1 MDVSSANPISPQIK
15 EISEIEN
22 QKQIKKV
29 LKKRTIKSYILVI
42 LGSMLYSIGV
52 AWVLQLGEFYSSGV
66 TGISQVIIK
75 LPTLFGGGSLDAF
88 LGLLIGLINVPLV
101 VWSWKGVSKRFAI
114 LTVVSI
120 VTQTLF
126 TTILTNF
133 TMSPFVALLDGSG
146 DGIVDAIKSGK
157 LNIFIKNFEAINEFR
172 ANIET
177 GDMIILAIIGGGIT
191 GFGSSLCLKSG
202 GSTGGID
209 VVSSYLQMKKH
220 TSFTKYQSM
229 IDVIIIAVSSIFS
242 VEKVLYTLIRL
253 YVSLKIVDLLYNS
266 YKITRLEVITTKGEE
281 LRLAL
286 IKDFHHGIT
295 IFEAVGGYTMVEKKV
310 LEMYVSAYEVHDY
323 LRIIN
328 VIDPGAFI
336 VSTNVRIIGGKYIQK
351 TIV

>member
-1 MDVSSANPISPQIK
+1 MDNSSVNPVSAQVK
-15 EISEIEN
+15 QAAEIEN
-22 QKQIKKV
+22 EKIVKKM
-29 LKKRTIKSYILVI
+29 LQKRTVKSTILVV

-66 TGISQVIIK
+66 TGVSQVIIK
-75 LPTLFGGGSLDAF
+75 LPTLWGKKSLDGF
-88 LGLLIGLINVPLV
+88 LGLLIGVINVPLV

-114 LTVVSI
+114 LTVISI

-133 TMSPFVALLDGSG
+133 TMSPFVALLDGSS
-146 DGIVDAIKSGK
+146 DGLVEAIKSGK
-157 LNIFIKNFEAINEFR
+157 LNIFVKNMEAITQFK
-172 ANIET
+172 ANVET

-191 GFGSSLCLKSG
+191 GVGSSLCLKAG

-229 IDVIIIAVSSIFS
+229 LDVIIIITSSIFS
-242 VEKVLYTLIRL
+242 VEKVIYTLIRL

-266 YKITRLEVITTKGEE
+266 YKITRLEVVTTKGEE

-286 IKDFHHGIT
+286 IKKFHHGIT
-295 IFEAVGGYTMVEKKV
+295 IFKAIGGYTLVEKNV

-328 VIDPGAFI
+328 IIDPGAFI
-336 VSTNVRIIGGKYIQK
+336 VSTKVQIIGGKYIQK